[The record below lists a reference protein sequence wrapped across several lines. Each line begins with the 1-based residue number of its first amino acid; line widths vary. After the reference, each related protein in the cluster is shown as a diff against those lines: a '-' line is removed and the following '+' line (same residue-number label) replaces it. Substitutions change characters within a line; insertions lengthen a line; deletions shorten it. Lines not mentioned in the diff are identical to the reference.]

1 MTDPEKSHGI
11 KGRRKS
17 AVAGNLA
24 ERCLA
29 QSGRKIGQNRRL
41 SPARKLLSLLHYWLS
56 RKQRATVNGRGAVKK
71 QPKSLRTVTLPV

>member
-1 MTDPEKSHGI
+1 MSDLEKSHGS
-11 KGRRKS
+11 KGRCRS
-17 AVAGNLA
+17 AVAGRLA

-29 QSGRKIGQNRRL
+29 QTGRKIGHNRRL
-41 SPARKLLSLLHYWLS
+41 SPARKLLSLLHYRLT